1 MDIVTHG
8 IMGAL
13 AAQAVS
19 KPGQLRAVIGIGLVA
34 GLLPDVDTLIRS
46 AEDPLLML
54 SMHRHFTHSLAF
66 APIGALVAVL
76 ICWPLARKYLP
87 FGRAYLAAFAAYL
100 SHLLLDYS
108 TSYGIHILWPF
119 SHEPISAN
127 IIAVVDPVFTLILVV
142 ALILALALKRRH
154 WVYAGLGLGC
164 VYLAFGLIQNQRALG
179 VAEQLAAERGQNPE
193 RINIKPTMAN
203 LVLWRAMTVEGDTA
217 YVDAVRVGFG
227 TRVYPGESTE
237 LLRPEDWQHLP
248 EDSRLRRDLRRMHRY
263 SDRLLAIHPEEPTM
277 VGDARFSMLPTS
289 AAPLWGIRV
298 SFDDPEGGIEWENR
312 RTVTPEMRER
322 FMAMVLGRDIT
333 L

>member
-8 IMGAL
+8 LMGAL

-19 KPGQLRAVIGIGLVA
+19 KPGQLRAVVGIGIVA

-46 AEDPLLML
+46 AEDPLLVL
-54 SMHRHFTHSLAF
+54 SMHRHFTHSLVF
-66 APIGALVAVL
+66 APLGALIAAL
-76 ICWPLARKYLP
+76 LCWPLARNYLP
-87 FGRAYLAAFAAYL
+87 FSRAYLAALAAYV
-100 SHLLLDYS
+100 SHLLLDFS
-108 TSYGIHILWPF
+108 TSYGIHLLWPF
-119 SHEPISAN
+119 TSEPISAN
-127 IIAVVDPVFTLILVV
+127 IIAVVDPVFTFLVLV
-142 ALILALALKRRH
+142 TLILAFSLRRRQ
-154 WVYAGLGLGC
+154 WAYIGLGLSC
-164 VYLAFGLIQNQRALG
+164 MYLAFGLIQHQRALN

-193 RINIKPTMAN
+193 RIIIKPTMAN
-203 LVLWRAMTVEGDTA
+203 LVLWRAMAVEGNTA

-227 TRVYPGESTE
+227 ARVYPGESTE

-248 EDSRLRRDLRRMHRY
+248 EGSRVRRDLRRMYRY

-289 AAPLWGIRV
+289 AAPLWGITLD
-298 SFDDPEGGIEWENR
+298 FDKPDGDIEWENR
-312 RTVTPEMRER
+312 RTLTPEMRER